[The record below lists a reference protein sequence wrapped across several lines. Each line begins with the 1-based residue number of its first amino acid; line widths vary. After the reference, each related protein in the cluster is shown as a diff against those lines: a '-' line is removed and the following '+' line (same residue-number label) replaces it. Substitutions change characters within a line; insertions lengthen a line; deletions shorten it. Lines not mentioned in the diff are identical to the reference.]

1 MKFPFKKYKDI
12 NFFAKDYFY
21 EFSKAKDSINSKNL
35 QIIFEVLQKFYKSN
49 KKVFVCGNG
58 GSAAIANH
66 FECDHKKILAEN
78 TNIKPKIISLC
89 SNNSL
94 ISAIANDI
102 SYNSIFAKQLSYVA
116 RKGDLLIAI
125 SSSGKSKNVLDA
137 INYAKKKNI
146 ITISFTGFSGGDSK
160 TQSDY
165 NIHVNSYNYGIVES
179 LHHSI
184 MNIIAQYLRQ
194 KNSTLKVIRKSFF

>member
-1 MKFPFKKYKDI
+1 MKFPFKKYEDI
-12 NFFAKDYFY
+12 NYFSKDYFY
-21 EFSKAKDSINSKNL
+21 EFLKAKDSINSKNL

-102 SYNSIFAKQLSYVA
+102 SYNSIFVKQLS
-116 RKGDLLIAI
+116 
-125 SSSGKSKNVLDA
+125 
-137 INYAKKKNI
+137 
-146 ITISFTGFSGGDSK
+146 
-160 TQSDY
+160 
-165 NIHVNSYNYGIVES
+165 
-179 LHHSI
+179 
-184 MNIIAQYLRQ
+184 
-194 KNSTLKVIRKSFF
+194 